1 MKLKVGDKIKGL
13 SNEYRFTN
21 TDMYL
26 GEVKNVYEN
35 YIRILILKHKDSNKI
50 GNICCAMYPGGKF
63 EIVERKN
70 KKFFKKLPNN
80 FTGTIEVENGF
91 IIEKEILDEVEKEYL
106 SNVVKPFRDKVK
118 GITKGILGGKEY
130 INIIIKNDCDIY
142 FPFFEEG
149 TMYKG
154 MEEDKK
160 YTLEELGL

>member
-26 GEVKNVYEN
+26 GEVKNVYED
-35 YIRILILKHKDSNKI
+35 YIRILILKHKDSNII

-70 KKFFKKLPNN
+70 KKFFKKLPND
-80 FTGTIEVENGF
+80 FTGTIEIENGY
-91 IIEKEILDEVEKEYL
+91 IVEKEILDEEEKEYL
-106 SNVVKPFRDKVK
+106 SNVIRPFRDKVK
-118 GITKGILGGKEY
+118 YIVKETFINEEF
-130 INIIIKNDCDIY
+130 INITIKNDSSLC
-142 FPFFEEG
+142 FPCFEKE

-154 MEEDKK
+154 MEEDKE